1 MSADRYG
8 FALGMHCKDMDN
20 AMLAIRDKGEGDA
33 SSIASPM
40 LELAQNLMH
49 QVIPLPHPLP
59 HHQFQ
64 LLMYQSS

>member
-1 MSADRYG
+1 
-8 FALGMHCKDMDN
+8 MHCKDMDN

-49 QVIPLPHPLP
+49 QVILLPLPHPTPYLTTSFSYSCISP
-59 HHQFQ
+59 R
-64 LLMYQSS
+64 SGP